1 MKISVFEYLIN
12 NKDGY
17 LRNNFDKNNFEKL

>member
-1 MKISVFEYLIN
+1 MKISVFEDLIN

-17 LRNNFDKNNFEKL
+17 LRNNFDKKYFKKL